1 MTTEKKESSP
11 DEQEERK
18 KEFLLPGWVRDVG
31 MKILPWAITAIIAAS
46 AGLYID
52 NIGNKRD
59 IARET
64 WRNDQQDGRLNRFEA
79 KQDKIE
85 ERLAEARDDQEEFKS
100 MLIDRLDMLL
110 EKRNRRER

>member
-1 MTTEKKESSP
+1 MRSGEE
-11 DEQEERK
+11 EAEERK
-18 KEFLLPGWVRDVG
+18 SFRLPGWVRDVG

-59 IARET
+59 IAREV
-64 WRNDQQDGRLNRFEA
+64 WRSDQQDARLSRFEG

-85 ERLAEARDDQEEFKS
+85 ERINEMRDDQEAFKG
-100 MLIDRLDMLL
+100 MLIDRLDALI
-110 EKRNRRER
+110 EKRSRRER

>member
-1 MTTEKKESSP
+1 MGIERKEVAEEDQEKK
-11 DEQEERK
+11 
-18 KEFLLPGWVRDVG
+18 FLLPGWVRDVG

-64 WRNDQQDGRLNRFEA
+64 WRNDQQDGRLNRFEG
-79 KQDKIE
+79 KQDRIE
-85 ERLAEARDDQEEFKS
+85 ERISEMRDDQEEFKS
-100 MLIDRLDMLL
+100 LLIERLDLLL
-110 EKRNRRER
+110 EKRSRRERDR